1 MADMTL
7 PLAAGSILV
16 VFSFNAGG
24 FFAGIAALVATGLLF
39 VIALTTAL
47 ARRPFA
53 GLSRGF
59 VAGLVLLALFAL
71 WTFISITWS
80 DTQARTLIEHD
91 RVLVYLAGFVLLGAQ
106 GRTSNRMRWMV
117 RAIALAASAV
127 CVCGLLTRLF
137 PDYWQL
143 APEVANERLNY
154 PLTYWNSLGLLAAV
168 GIVLCLALTSDG
180 REAPTGRVLAAA
192 ALPALAVTLLLT
204 FSRGAL
210 AAGAV
215 GLIALILLGRPRA
228 LLSGLIVAIPT
239 VFAVVAAYGADLL
252 ASDRP
257 TTAAAAAQ
265 GHELALTVALC
276 TVLAVCARL
285 VLLLQVDARLLSRRR
300 IVVPR
305 RPAIAAAA
313 GICVCLVLVFVATSG
328 SAYLG
333 RQYDSFVK
341 GDAVNSADARSRL
354 GKRGNNGRIEL
365 WRVALDELGERPLHG
380 TGAGTFAL
388 RWDRRGTGFQ
398 AEDAH
403 SLYVEVLG
411 ELGLIGLLLVGGV
424 VALVLCGFLARA
436 RGPDRVVGAAL
447 FGAGLTWAA
456 AAGVDWVWEMP
467 AVTFWFFAAGGLALS
482 AQQSP
487 QHEASVARSPE
498 WPMRLAVAAS
508 CGLLALTPARM
519 YLSDGPLRASAR
531 ALKRGDCRTAVDRAL
546 DSIAA
551 FGVRPEPYILLGY
564 CDLRLGQPRLAV
576 GAMKNAVRLEPDG
589 WEGHYGLALA
599 RAAMGSDPRPRMR
612 IARRQNPRSPL
623 PLAALRRFET
633 DDPGA
638 WQAAAP
644 GAPLPAD

>member
-1 MADMTL
+1 MTL

-24 FFAGIAALVATGLLF
+24 FFAGTAGLVATGLLF
-39 VIALTTAL
+39 VIALTAAF

-59 VAGLVLLALFAL
+59 VAGVALLALFAL
-71 WTFISITWS
+71 WTLISITWS
-80 DTQARTLIEHD
+80 DAQARTLVEYD
-91 RVLVYLAGFVLLGAQ
+91 RVLVYLAGFALLGAQ

-143 APEVANERLNY
+143 APEVADERLNY

-168 GIVLCLALTSDG
+168 GVVLCFALTSDD
-180 REAPTGRVLAAA
+180 REEPAGRVLAAA

-210 AAGAV
+210 AAGAI
-215 GLIALILLGRPRA
+215 GLVAVILLGRPRA
-228 LLSGLIVAIPT
+228 LLSGLVVALPM
-239 VFAVVAAYGADLL
+239 VFALVAAYGAELL

-265 GHELALTVALC
+265 GHELALTIALC

-285 VLLLQVDARLLSRRR
+285 VLLQVDARLLSRRR

-305 RPAIAAAA
+305 RTAITAGAA
-313 GICVCLVLVFVATSG
+313 ICVCLVLVFVAASG
-328 SAYLG
+328 PAYLS
-333 RQYDSFVK
+333 RQYDSFVR

-354 GKRGNNGRIEL
+354 GEGGNNGRLEL
-365 WRVALDELGERPLHG
+365 WRVALERLDERPLHG

-388 RWDRRGTGFQ
+388 RWDRAGIGFQ

-403 SLYVEVLG
+403 SLYMEVLG
-411 ELGLIGLLLVGGV
+411 ELGVVGLLLVGGV
-424 VALVLCGFLARA
+424 VGLVLCGFLARA
-436 RGPDRVVGAAL
+436 RGPDRVIGAAL
-447 FGAGLTWAA
+447 FGAGLTWSA

-467 AVTFWFFAAGGLALS
+467 AVTSWFFAAGGLALS
-482 AQQSP
+482 AQRSP
-487 QHEASVARSPE
+487 QHEASVARSPQ
-498 WPMRLAVAAS
+498 WPMRLALAAV

-519 YLSDGPLRASAR
+519 YLSDSPLRESAR
-531 ALKRGDCRTAVDRAL
+531 AVKRGDCRTAIDRAL

-551 FGVRPEPYILLGY
+551 YDVRPEPYILLGY
-564 CDLRLGQPRLAV
+564 CDLRLGQPQLAV
-576 GAMKNAVRLEPDG
+576 GAMKSAVRREPEG

-599 RAAMGSDPRPRMR
+599 RAAMGLDPRPRMR
-612 IARRQNPRSPL
+612 IARRQNPSSPL

-633 DDPGA
+633 DDPRA
-638 WQAAAP
+638 WRAAAP
-644 GAPLPAD
+644 GAALPAD